1 MNRLA
6 AVAPVLAAFVMGA
19 PVAHADAN
27 DDYIATIA
35 AHGVLIINNRD
46 VIEGLGLGQSV
57 CRHIREGS
65 MPTAE
70 RGKLRR
76 NGSSYDQAVW
86 IVRGAQIN
94 LCPDTPFDPGFTFGQ
109 P

>member
-1 MNRLA
+1 MNSLA
-6 AVAPVLAAFVMGA
+6 AVSPVVAAFVMGA
-19 PVAHADAN
+19 CVAHADAN

-46 VIEGLGLGQSV
+46 VVEGIGLGESV

-65 MPTAE
+65 TPTAE

-86 IVRGAQIN
+86 IVRSAQIN
-94 LCPDTPFDPGFTFGQ
+94 LCPDTLFDPGLTFSQ